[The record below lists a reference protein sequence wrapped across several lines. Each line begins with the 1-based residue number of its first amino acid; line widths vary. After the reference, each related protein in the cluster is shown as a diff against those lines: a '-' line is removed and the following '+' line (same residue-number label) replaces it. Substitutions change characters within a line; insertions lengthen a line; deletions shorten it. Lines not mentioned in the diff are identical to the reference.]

1 MQDSVA
7 HIFIVDDD
15 ESMRNVICALL
26 KRNNY
31 ECTCFS
37 DATECLQKLNEENLD
52 YSQGCDLLIT
62 DMRMP
67 GKDGLQLLDEVRSAM
82 PWLPIVIMSAFGDI
96 PLSVKALKTGA
107 FDFIEKPIEEEKLLE
122 VVESALLREAS
133 WKDPLHGKPLTRA
146 ERIVLRLIMEGLGNK
161 RIAYILER
169 SERTIEVHRSRI
181 MRKLGVDNVVDLVK
195 RASTMGLGD

>member
-15 ESMRNVICALL
+15 ESMREIICTILQNH
-26 KRNNY
+26 KY
-31 ECTCFS
+31 HCTCFS
-37 DATECLQKLNEENLD
+37 DANECVKKLNEETQD
-52 YSQGCDLLIT
+52 HSQGCDLLIS
-62 DMRMP
+62 DLKMP
-67 GKDGLQLLDEVRSAM
+67 GKDGMELLDEVRASM
-82 PWLPIVIMSAFGDI
+82 PWLPIIIMSAYGDI
-96 PLSVKALKTGA
+96 PMSVKAVKIGA
-107 FDFIEKPIEEEKLLE
+107 FDFIEKPVEEEKLIS
-122 VVESALLREAS
+122 VVESALLREGT

-146 ERIVLRLIMEGLGNK
+146 ERIVLRLIMEGIGNK